1 MVQNLATTGRQLTE
15 GFNTAVKALGDNVTQ
30 GVNQLLQVPATGL
43 RGLRLPGLGQGAGAL
58 NLADPLGLF
67 RGGSSHN
74 NNPNGFL
81 GNGGNPLAAVTNVVK
96 AFGQVEDVI
105 LPRGLPRPSAL
116 ILGVT
121 TPTEPVATDM
131 NGVVLP
137 TTRGAGT
144 SIGIEGGQRPAAERR
159 VGRQAGVQA
168 V

>member
-1 MVQNLATTGRQLTE
+1 MVNQLATTGRQLTE
-15 GFNTAVKALGDNVTQ
+15 GFNTSIKALGDNLTQ

-43 RGLRLPGLGQGAGAL
+43 RGLRLPGLGGQGAGAL

-74 NNPNGFL
+74 NNAGGGLL
-81 GNGGNPLAAVTNVVK
+81 GGGNPLAAVNNVVK
-96 AFGQVEDVI
+96 AFSQVEDVI

-116 ILGVT
+116 ILGAT
-121 TPTEPVATDM
+121 TPTELVTE
-131 NGVVLP
+131 NGAIIP
-137 TTRGAGT
+137 TTGQGT

>member
-1 MVQNLATTGRQLTE
+1 MVNQLATTGRQLTE
-15 GFNTAVKALGDNVTQ
+15 GFNQSIKALGDNLTQ

-43 RGLRLPGLGQGAGAL
+43 RGLRLPGLGGQGGGAL

-67 RGGSSHN
+67 RGGRGGSSHN
-74 NNPNGFL
+74 NNPNGAA
-81 GNGGNPLAAVTNVVK
+81 NPLNAVTNVVK
-96 AFGQVEDVI
+96 AFEQVEDVI

-121 TPTEPVATDM
+121 TPEQAVVDNGPV
-131 NGVVLP
+131 VP
-137 TTRGAGT
+137 TAGAGT
-144 SIGIEGGQRPAAERR
+144 TIGIEGGQRPAAERR